1 MLSRSDK
8 EQSINIKLFDFI
20 KVDPAPILNIFF
32 SESEY
37 RLYVSRSTYSE
48 IYSFAVQEDENVTL
62 QQIT

>member
-48 IYSFAVQEDENVTL
+48 IYSFAVQQD
-62 QQIT
+62 